1 MNTICITAFKLLL
14 TELEKAPR
22 TGRFFFGVF
31 ARGST
36 KWPKLLIICIESL
49 ILHSYGELMKRF
61 PVLLM
66 LLAASVQADVYR
78 SVNENGEIIYSDQPT
93 PDAQRIN
100 LPELPTYKAPPV
112 PGFSSTP
119 ETAPIVSPYKSVKI
133 TAPENDATIRD
144 NQGVVRVQVVL
155 APPLITRQGHKIQ
168 FSLNGEPHGIPV
180 GTTSI
185 SFSNLD
191 RGTYTLSASVVDANG
206 AVLKT
211 SDPVV
216 FHLHRES
223 VLNPNSPLFKPKPM
237 PLPKS

>member
-1 MNTICITAFKLLL
+1 
-14 TELEKAPR
+14 
-22 TGRFFFGVF
+22 
-31 ARGST
+31 
-36 KWPKLLIICIESL
+36 
-49 ILHSYGELMKRF
+49 MKRF

-66 LLAASVQADVYR
+66 LLAASVQADVYK

-93 PDAQRIN
+93 PNAQRIK
-100 LPELPTYKAPPV
+100 LPELPTYKATPV
-112 PGFSSTP
+112 PGFSGTP
-119 ETAPIVSPYKSVKI
+119 ETAPVASPYKSVKI
-133 TAPENDATIRD
+133 VAPENDATIRD

-155 APPLITRQGHKIQ
+155 EPPLITTQGHKIQ

-191 RGTYTLSASVVDANG
+191 RGTYTLSASVVDADG
-206 AVLKT
+206 MVLMT

-223 VLNPNSPLFKPKPM
+223 VLNPNSPLNVKPKPK
-237 PLPKS
+237 PLPKSLP